1 MKRLLTVALAA
12 SLLALVGAAP
22 GGAEPAGTVQPACA
36 DIVGDA
42 PIYYPPSDPPAGVFG
57 TLRTAAATCSDVRY
71 TIVASYIQSG
81 RQKIRAFTHVG
92 GSDPVDDLDGTG
104 FFQFGIELTADGDK
118 ACVAMYSTSTRRPK
132 LYDAVPDA
140 AAWTLPP
147 TPATNCANGAW
158 GLVTTEPPGGSS
170 WYGG

>member
-12 SLLALVGAAP
+12 SVLALVGAAP
-22 GGAEPAGTVQPACA
+22 GGADPPGGVQPACA

-42 PIYYPPSDPPAGVFG
+42 PIYYPPTDPPAGVFG
-57 TLRTAAATCSDVRY
+57 ALRTAAATCSDVRY
-71 TIVASYIQSG
+71 TIVASYTQSG
-81 RQKIRAFTHVG
+81 RQKIRFFTHVG
-92 GSDPVDDLDGTG
+92 GSDLVADDGTG
-104 FFQFGIELTADGDK
+104 FFTFGIELTADGDQ
-118 ACVAMYSTSTRRPK
+118 ACVAMYSTATRRLK

-147 TPATNCANGAW
+147 TPATRCAGERW
-158 GLVTTEPPGGSS
+158 GLVTTEPPGGSG

>member
-12 SLLALVGAAP
+12 SVLALVGAAP
-22 GGAEPAGTVQPACA
+22 GGAEPPGTIQPPCA

-42 PIYYPPSDPPAGVFG
+42 PIYYPPTDPPAGVFG

-71 TIVASYIQSG
+71 TIVASYTQSG
-81 RQKIRAFTHVG
+81 RQKIRFFTHVG
-92 GSDPVDDLDGTG
+92 GSDLVADDGTG
-104 FFQFGIELTADGDK
+104 FFTFGIELTADGDQ
-118 ACVAMYSTSTRRPK
+118 ACVAMYSTATRRLK

-147 TPATNCANGAW
+147 TPATRCAGERW
-158 GLVTTEPPGGSS
+158 GLVTTEPPGGSG